1 LHYFWPLEP
10 RSDNTARTFS
20 LNEKAW
26 VAFIL
31 AWVAGFSDAFGFL
44 KLNQIFFSAVS
55 GNTVAINASLA
66 RRDWTEM
73 GIRGCPII
81 FFVVGVIFGEIL
93 EGAASRLQV
102 RRRFSIALVFE
113 VVLLLCFMLV
123 GWVYLPSAGVPQA
136 SAPFYVLIALL
147 SGAMGIQTAS
157 LRRVGHESVNTPF
170 VTGMMVQALENA
182 VNVLFNVYDRVRSRP
197 ATFPSDSLFK
207 ALFHGGLWFCFAV
220 GAACGGFGEVFL
232 EFPALLVPIGVLA
245 LVIICDIVRPIY
257 D

>member
-1 LHYFWPLEP
+1 LEQS
-10 RSDNTARTFS
+10 SDNSAQPFS

-26 VAFIL
+26 VALIL

-44 KLNQIFFSAVS
+44 KLNQIFFSAAS
-55 GNTVAINASLA
+55 GNTVAVNASLA
-66 RRDWTEM
+66 RRDWAEM

-81 FFVVGVIFGEIL
+81 FFVVGVIFGTIL
-93 EGAASRLQV
+93 EKAASRLQF
-102 RRRFSIALVFE
+102 RRRFSVALVFE
-113 VVLLLCFMLV
+113 IVLLLCFMLV
-123 GWVYLPSAGVPQA
+123 GQIYLTSSAVPQA
-136 SAPFYVLIALL
+136 SVPFYVLIALL

-182 VNVLFNVYDRVRSRP
+182 MNVLFNVYDRLRSRP
-197 ATFPSDSLFK
+197 PTYPSDSLFK
-207 ALFHGGLWFCFAV
+207 ALFHGDLWFCFAI
-220 GAACGGFGEVFL
+220 GAACGGFGEVFWKI
-232 EFPALLVPIGVLA
+232 PALIVPIGVLA